1 MHHRGFSL
9 IEIIFVVLISAL
21 LSIGSFK
28 AFEAL
33 FIRSAKAK
41 AITDLSLASQ
51 SVLDQLSLLL
61 YNRIPNSVIGYN
73 GSTCA
78 SIETLSGNY
87 HTIEWLGEAYE
98 EKLLGLYDGFIDLN
112 ASNKA
117 TLTLSAPNI
126 NAPYD
131 TTNKNLIFAGA
142 FDDGSEEIE
151 VCLGA
156 FGWHGADSNL
166 SFGFSV
172 PATNQI
178 RFAVGDIPQSIYE
191 KYYITDGAYAVTR
204 GENVA
209 DISGCSGVSESDFKN
224 FDDTLFLFY
233 EYYPYLGQTFCG
245 DGGSGKVAVLAEHV
259 SGFRATAINDTIRL
273 SIDMNQSIR
282 GSDASVHVSKQKAVF

>member
-1 MHHRGFSL
+1 MRHSAFTL

-51 SVLDQLSLLL
+51 RVLDQLSILL

-73 GSTCA
+73 GSSCA

-87 HTIEWLGEAYE
+87 HTLEWLAEAHDD
-98 EKLLGLYDGFIDLN
+98 KLLGLYDGFVDLN
-112 ASNKA
+112 ASDK
-117 TLTLSAPNI
+117 TTRTLSAPHI
-126 NAPYD
+126 SASYD
-131 TTNKNLIFAGA
+131 ATNKNLIFAGA
-142 FDDGSEEIE
+142 FDEGSEEIE
-151 VCLGA
+151 VCQGA

-166 SFGFSV
+166 SFGFSI
-172 PATNQI
+172 PSADHI
-178 RFAVGDIPQSIYE
+178 RFSAGDVRNTIYE

-209 DISGCSGVSESDFKN
+209 DISGCTGVSESDFKDFN
-224 FDDTLFLFY
+224 NTLFLFY
-233 EYYPYLGQTFCG
+233 AYYPYLGQTFCG
-245 DGGSGKVAVLAEHV
+245 DGGSGKVAVLAENV

-273 SIDMNQSIR
+273 SIDMNRSIR
-282 GSDASVHVSKQKAVF
+282 GSSSIHVSKQKAVF